1 MYRIAV
7 LDDDK
12 YWCRALQR
20 FLENTFEV
28 SIFNDANS
36 LIESLIQNIRQYDLI
51 MVDLSLPADA
61 YGEID
66 GRKFIR
72 YIREV
77 LLEPPI
83 LVLVTAF
90 IGKNELSTGDIIC
103 KEADAF
109 LAKDAGFDEISR
121 QLAQLLENGNR

>member
-1 MYRIAV
+1 MCRIAV
-7 LDDDK
+7 LDDDRN
-12 YWCRALQR
+12 WCMALQR
-20 FLENTFEV
+20 FLKNTFEV
-28 SIFNDANS
+28 SVFNDANS
-36 LIESLIQNIRQYDLI
+36 LIEDLIQDVRQYDLI
-51 MVDLSLPADA
+51 MVDLSLPPDA

-90 IGKNELSTGDIIC
+90 IGKNELNSGEIFC

-109 LAKDAGFDEISR
+109 LAKDAGLDEISR
-121 QLAQLLENGNR
+121 QLQELLVNG